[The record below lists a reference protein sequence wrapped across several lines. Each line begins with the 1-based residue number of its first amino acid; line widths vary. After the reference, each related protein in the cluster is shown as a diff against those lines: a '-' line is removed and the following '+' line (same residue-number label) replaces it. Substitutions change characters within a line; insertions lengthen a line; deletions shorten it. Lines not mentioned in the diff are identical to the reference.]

1 MHARKLIRPAICS
14 ALFLCLTLCAGA
26 QEGKISISLQDC
38 LKEAE
43 NNSVEIKNARLDF
56 LQAKA
61 TKSEVWQMWL
71 PQVSINAG
79 GYYAL
84 KPLLRVDL
92 QDILGTTT
100 WGMTL
105 ADIITTAASEM
116 GIKPYYANLQKGYM
130 VGVGALQPIF
140 TGGRLLNANKL
151 ASVGVEAAELRRG
164 MATRTTRDSV
174 ETKYLRILS
183 LQEKF
188 AVVNAARALLDTLEK
203 DVNCGVESGVMTQGE
218 LLEVRLHKSELNQ
231 RELLLKRGL
240 KLLKMDLF
248 NTAGM
253 PWSYSLLDKYCL
265 SEEGLVSTEKPPKDY
280 IVPEEEAVDCYE
292 SRLLDLLV
300 ESKRLEKKIAVGSS
314 LPQIGAGFS
323 YGYSNLIERHTGR
336 FNGVGFVTLQIP
348 ITGAITNAQRIRKS
362 DYELEKALNTQEY
375 ATAQL
380 RLQLQM
386 LQVEMETAWD
396 CLQNA
401 AEAETLCRETVRKMQ
416 AGFDAGTVAMNELL
430 KGQLDLQEA
439 SCKTADARA
448 EYRKA
453 IRRYLLRISL

>member
-1 MHARKLIRPAICS
+1 MRARKLIRPAICS

-151 ASVGVEAAELRRG
+151 ASVGVEAAELRQG

-188 AVVNAARALLDTLEK
+188 AVVSAARALLDTLEK

-253 PWSYSLLDKYCL
+253 PWSYSLK
-265 SEEGLVSTEKPPKDY
+265 SQ
-280 IVPEEEAVDCYE
+280 I
-292 SRLLDLLV
+292 SR
-300 ESKRLEKKIAVGSS
+300 
-314 LPQIGAGFS
+314 
-323 YGYSNLIERHTGR
+323 
-336 FNGVGFVTLQIP
+336 
-348 ITGAITNAQRIRKS
+348 
-362 DYELEKALNTQEY
+362 
-375 ATAQL
+375 
-380 RLQLQM
+380 M
-386 LQVEMETAWD
+386 
-396 CLQNA
+396 
-401 AEAETLCRETVRKMQ
+401 
-416 AGFDAGTVAMNELL
+416 
-430 KGQLDLQEA
+430 
-439 SCKTADARA
+439 
-448 EYRKA
+448 
-453 IRRYLLRISL
+453 